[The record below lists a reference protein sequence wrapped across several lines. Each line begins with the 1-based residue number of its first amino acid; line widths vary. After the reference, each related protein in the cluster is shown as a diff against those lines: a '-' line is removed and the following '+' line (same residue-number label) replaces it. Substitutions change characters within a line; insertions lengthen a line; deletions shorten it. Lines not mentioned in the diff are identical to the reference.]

1 MQQRRW
7 YDPNVPQ
14 TLAIAQI
21 LLYINGVFAF
31 LYQVLAPRAGSS
43 GVIRLL
49 FIGAVAAYGF
59 GAYGIA
65 NGRKLGWQLGV
76 VAACSPFILRFIDTL
91 IAFEFFSFGDRIAH
105 VIGTGRFSGGILSTL
120 FDVALVALLLHPMSR
135 NHQKIWFT

>member
-31 LYQVLAPRAGSS
+31 LYEVLAPRAGSS
-43 GVIRLL
+43 GLIRLL
-49 FIGAVAAYGF
+49 FVGAVAAYGF

-76 VAACSPFILRFIDTL
+76 VAAFSPFVLRFIDIQL
-91 IAFEFFSFGDRIAH
+91 SFGFFTMSEKLRYTL
-105 VIGTGRFSGGILSTL
+105 GLYGGGIISAL
-120 FDVALVALLLHPMSR
+120 FDAALIALLLHPMSR
-135 NHQKIWFT
+135 NHQKIWFS

>member
-31 LYQVLAPRAGSS
+31 LYEVVGARAGASAL
-43 GVIRLL
+43 IRLL
-49 FIGAVAAYGF
+49 FVAAVGAYVF

-76 VAACSPFILRFIDTL
+76 AAAFSPFVLRFIDIQL
-91 IAFEFFSFGDRIAH
+91 SFGY
-105 VIGTGRFSGGILSTL
+105 FSMSEKVRYTLGLYGGGFLSTI
-120 FDVALVALLLHPMSR
+120 FDIALIALLLHPMSR
-135 NHQKIWFT
+135 NHQKIWFS